1 MQTPEY
7 EKWKQKTE
15 RVRSDGTKKLG
26 PETEDLLSRVDT
38 VQGMYLRLNREFPL
52 EDESKKLEREKL
64 SRSIAAYINR
74 IGRILNE
81 DEILKEVK
89 REERHRN

>member
-1 MQTPEY
+1 MRRTHKSESKLEQKQIRNIERLKTKVEALMQTPEY

-38 VQGMYLRLNREFPL
+38 V
-52 EDESKKLEREKL
+52 
-64 SRSIAAYINR
+64 
-74 IGRILNE
+74 
-81 DEILKEVK
+81 
-89 REERHRN
+89 

>member
-1 MQTPEY
+1 MSLFSDVSENKIAMRRTHKSESKLEQKQIRNIERLKTKVEAFMQTPEY

-38 VQGMYLRLNREFPL
+38 V
-52 EDESKKLEREKL
+52 
-64 SRSIAAYINR
+64 
-74 IGRILNE
+74 
-81 DEILKEVK
+81 
-89 REERHRN
+89 

>member
-1 MQTPEY
+1 MSLFSDVSEKNHKSESKLEQLQIIRNIERLKTKVEAFIQTPEY

-38 VQGMYLRLNREFPL
+38 V
-52 EDESKKLEREKL
+52 
-64 SRSIAAYINR
+64 
-74 IGRILNE
+74 
-81 DEILKEVK
+81 
-89 REERHRN
+89 